1 MFLMKDHDAHSGKPT
16 LQQPVRLSFYAT
28 PEHQCSYL
36 ENKQAITL
44 FADPHA
50 ELDNHIYSTLSQ
62 YGFRRSGNHIYRPS
76 CPTCSAC
83 IPIRIP
89 VNEFKPKRSQNRTW
103 RKNQDLDVKVLGAE
117 FREEQHELY
126 KKYISFRH
134 PDGGMNDPDPD
145 KYIEFLTSEWSI
157 TRFVEF
163 RLESRLVAVVVLDQL
178 EDGFSSV
185 YTFFDP
191 DLEHRSLGTLGILW
205 SIEYTRET
213 GQEWLYLG
221 YLIRECAKMSYK
233 TQFQPQQSFIQG
245 EWLYEQKP

>member
-1 MFLMKDHDAHSGKPT
+1 MKDQDPHSGRSI
-16 LQQPVRLSFYAT
+16 LQDPVRLSFYAT
-28 PEHQCSYL
+28 PEHDCSYL
-36 ENKQAITL
+36 DDKQAITL

-62 YGFRRSGNHIYRPS
+62 YGFRRSGKHIYRPS

-89 VNEFKPKRSQNRTW
+89 VNEFKAKRIHKRTW
-103 RKNQDLDVKVLGAE
+103 KANQDLEVTILSAE
-117 FREEQHELY
+117 FHQEHHQLY
-126 KKYISFRH
+126 NKYIQSRH

-157 TRFVEF
+157 TRFIEF
-163 RLESRLVAVVVLDQL
+163 RLKDTLVAVAVLDQL
-178 EDGFSSV
+178 EDGFSAV

-191 DLEHRSLGTLGILW
+191 GLTQRSLGTLGILW
-205 SIEYTRET
+205 SIEFTRET
-213 GQEWLYLG
+213 GLEWLYLG
-221 YLIRECAKMSYK
+221 YLIRECPKMSYK

-245 EWLYEQKP
+245 KWLYEQET